1 LVREDWRKWVEAV
14 KRELEAWDDNNA
26 VEEVDILSVP
36 VTAKIVP
43 LGELYTMKRDGTYKY
58 RQYLMGNL
66 LREGIDYDNN
76 FSTTISSTGITV
88 FYALAT
94 TSARQVGGWDAV
106 AGYLQTTEQFDIY
119 AFLPTHADYSRLEY
133 EEIAKMRSSFLKIFK
148 VEGIQGIK
156 KLARNFKREY
166 RAAPNKVYK
175 CHSSIYGNQSAGM
188 EFEKLMNSVH
198 IVTAKMKQTQPEPSM
213 YLRIKV
219 DSNDIVIGY
228 LVAIAFVD
236 DVRYFGTDPEVL
248 EYKEAVLSRLKV
260 KFEKPPVEDFVSI
273 ETYQNLDEGTFEL
286 KMPKYFEKAK
296 NFFQGFRISGFKT
309 RTIPLT
315 TLDEK
320 YCFEIPSSDEIDKAK
335 HLPFLQAIGILSYPA
350 SNCKF
355 EMRYA
360 VSVLGSK
367 RSGWSSRHFDIAVKL
382 FEYAL
387 TTKDIGLIYSKGLDP
402 HGDDIIYA
410 YADASLRIPRP
421 QGCRIIM
428 MNGAAISFV
437 SKMQTIT
444 APSSTWAE
452 SVTLFD
458 CSTDVL
464 GIRNLLE
471 ELGHLQES
479 PTTIYQDNKS
489 AIQIAN
495 NRGSLG
501 RNSRAMDLKTLATR
515 NRIEDHLVEPEF
527 LSTKGML
534 ADMGSKALP
543 LNPFAKFRDTMNGYA
558 LVRSRFPNKEMSPYV
573 YELDGSSSSSAS
585 NPLENVKAMIM
596 KFDFGYCVDDE
607 SENEEE
613 EEEIGNDDIEIG
625 GGGLNALPDDEAI
638 EETTILLDVPVV
650 ALPFVPNVLSLEES
664 SSNDEFKVELDPN
677 WFQFNHHWQLKLAHP
692 NYQIELFELDD
703 LPDPR
708 LYNIDVVH
716 LRRLARQACS
726 DCGSRFDPTYENY
739 MLEVEKVNL
748 QTAMMDNYVQNLDFV
763 LDRHLDN
770 LLNMNIS
777 KQNPLMFFP
786 AKLHRTCKETRRSE
800 INKALNKFVIRL
812 DVHIEAKTW
821 YDSLDNVYWGV
832 ATDEPS
838 PKLSWLRFIRWRRY
852 FLHLVLSGICFT
864 PADADPQASGP
875 PCLREIDKERMDLTN
890 CFALCQ
896 STGQYVHNNRGCYR
910 ATDPE
915 EREAVFPNV
924 QVNDIIY
931 YHYKSIWSLRD
942 YDNFQTHTKW
952 NYTRWNNSLRLGYT
966 PVVTGKL
973 SLQQKRVF
981 DYLKDRYPEW
991 GRRTVLNPQQA
1002 MDNDAWTHAAP
1013 MTSPTTYIDA
1023 WQEDLPL
1030 VRPQKQQRL
1039 EDD

>member
-1 LVREDWRKWVEAV
+1 
-14 KRELEAWDDNNA
+14 
-26 VEEVDILSVP
+26 
-36 VTAKIVP
+36 
-43 LGELYTMKRDGTYKY
+43 
-58 RQYLMGNL
+58 
-66 LREGIDYDNN
+66 
-76 FSTTISSTGITV
+76 
-88 FYALAT
+88 
-94 TSARQVGGWDAV
+94 
-106 AGYLQTTEQFDIY
+106 
-119 AFLPTHADYSRLEY
+119 
-133 EEIAKMRSSFLKIFK
+133 
-148 VEGIQGIK
+148 
-156 KLARNFKREY
+156 
-166 RAAPNKVYK
+166 
-175 CHSSIYGNQSAGM
+175 M

-198 IVTAKMKQTQPEPSM
+198 ITTAKMKQTQPEPSM
-213 YLRIKV
+213 YVKVKV
-219 DSNDIVIGY
+219 DINEMVIGY
-228 LVAIAFVD
+228 LVVIAFVD
-236 DVRYFGTDPEVL
+236 DVRYFGTDPEVT
-248 EYKEAVLSRLKV
+248 EYKEAVQSRLKV

-286 KMPKYFEKAK
+286 KMPKYFEKAMK
-296 NFFQGFRISGFKT
+296 FFQEFRTSGFKT

-315 TLDEK
+315 VLDEK
-320 YCFEIPSSDEIDKAK
+320 YCFEIPTPNEIADAK

-367 RSGWSSRHFDIAVKL
+367 RAGWSRRHFDIAVKL

-402 HGDDIIYA
+402 HGDNTIYA

-421 QGCRIIM
+421 QGCRIVM

-464 GIRNLLE
+464 GLRNLLE

-501 RNSRAMDLKTLATR
+501 RNSRAMDLKTLSTR
-515 NRIEDHLVEPEF
+515 NRIEDHLVEPKF
-527 LSTKGML
+527 LPTKGML
-534 ADMGSKALP
+534 ADMGSKALA
-543 LNPFAKFRDTMNGYA
+543 LNPFARFRDSMNGYA
-558 LVRSRFPNKEMSPYV
+558 LVRSRFPDKKMSPFV
-573 YELDGSSSSSAS
+573 YELNGSSSSELH
-585 NPLENVKAMIM
+585 PLENIKAMIM
-596 KFDFGYCVDDE
+596 EFDCDYSVDDE
-607 SENEEE
+607 FEEE
-613 EEEIGNDDIEIG
+613 EDEVNNEDIDIEG
-625 GGGLNALPDDEAI
+625 DENVNNGLNTLPEVEVI
-638 EETTILLDVPVV
+638 EETTILSDVPIEV
-650 ALPFVPNVLSLEES
+650 LPFVPKVNLDES
-664 SSNDEFKVELDPN
+664 SSSDDFKVELNPN
-677 WFQFNHHWQLKLAHP
+677 WFQFNHHWQLKLVHP
-692 NYQIELFELDD
+692 NHHIELFELDD

-716 LRRLARQACS
+716 LRRLARKACS

-739 MLEVEKVNL
+739 MLEVEKDNL
-748 QTAMMDNYVQNLDFV
+748 QTSMMDNYVQNLDFV
-763 LDRHLDN
+763 LNQHLDN
-770 LLNMNIS
+770 LLKMNIS
-777 KQNPLMFFP
+777 KQNPMMFFP
-786 AKLHRTCKETRRSE
+786 AMLHPTCKETRKSE

-812 DVHIEAKTW
+812 EIHIEAKTW
-821 YDSLDNVYWGV
+821 YDSLDNIYWGI

-864 PADADPQASGP
+864 PNDIDPPASGP
-875 PCLREIDKERMDLTN
+875 PCLREIDKERMELIN

-896 STGQYVHNNRGCYR
+896 STGQYEHNNRGCYR

-924 QVNDIIY
+924 QSTDIIY

-952 NYTRWNNSLRLGYT
+952 NYTRWNNSLYNGYT
-966 PVVTGKL
+966 PVVTGTL
-973 SLQQKRVF
+973 SLRQKRVF
-981 DYLKDRYPEW
+981 DYLNDRYPEW
-991 GRRTVLNPQQA
+991 GRRTVLHPSQEK
-1002 MDNDAWTHAAP
+1002 DNEAWTPAAP
-1013 MTSPTTYIDA
+1013 MNSPSTYVDA

-1030 VRPQKQQRL
+1030 VHPKKQRRL